1 MPGYKGTPTSI
12 DYNDT
17 PQEGVAVS
25 DKMASPRYTGLHYT
39 LGGPGKLGIDAVE
52 YITTGKRGSGRSL
65 HTTSGYQKFV
75 DGLRGATSK
84 YLLNFIK
91 NINDRKVFFSTRSYK
106 EIVELASLKTVNIEL
121 CGTWHEFSAVHTEV
135 APSIDTLLDG
145 VNAAETDT
153 CTIFYDGKQFQFVK
167 QQETV
172 TSPVLRFS
180 FRSLYDPKYLALL
193 DYKIA
198 NNVKAKDAWELRAYR
213 DEQCKQEA
221 ASNIEGLE
229 NEINKLVRRRKE
241 LLEGTCKLYTC
252 TYEEQI

>member
-1 MPGYKGTPTSI
+1 MPGFKGVYIPI
-12 DYNDT
+12 DYDDT

-25 DKMASPRYTGLHYT
+25 DKIPSPRYTGLHYT
-39 LGGPGKLGIDAVE
+39 LGGPGKLGIAAVE

-65 HTTSGYQKFV
+65 RTTSGYQKFV

-84 YLLNFIK
+84 YLFNFIK
-91 NINDRKVFFSTRSYK
+91 NINDRKVFFSTKSYR
-106 EIVELASLKTVNIEL
+106 ELVELASLKTVNIEL
-121 CGTWHEFSAVHTEV
+121 YGTWHEFSAVHTEV

-180 FRSLYDPKYLALL
+180 FRSRYNPKYLTLI
-193 DYKIA
+193 DDKIA
-198 NNVKAKDAWELRAYR
+198 NIVKAKDAWELRAYR
-213 DEQCKQEA
+213 DEQRKQEA
-221 ASNIEGLE
+221 ASNIKGLK
-229 NEINKLVRRRKE
+229 NELNELVQFKKK
-241 LLEGTCKLYTC
+241 LLEGTCKLYTY
-252 TYEEQI
+252 TQEE